1 MNTPESIQMGRSR
14 TLAARCNYQ
23 ALTILSEQ
31 EDGTM
36 LFSDLKGKLQERLD
50 LDEWGLYVYPKTG
63 EVRWVV
69 NLHYYSIDLVKSGY
83 LIKNKGEWC
92 ITDAGREALAQFKDN
107 PTKLFEHTHRIYQE
121 WERNN
126 KSQKVAD
133 DEEELLTTEIP
144 STVVLETIKQ
154 QASEDLRHYIEQ
166 RTAWEFQDMA
176 AALLRAMGY
185 YTPFVAPKGKDGGVD
200 VIAYSDPLGASRP
213 ILKVQVKHYGND
225 NPVSTE
231 VVRSIIGVAHGD
243 TPIVITSGKYTE
255 SAKAEARQN
264 NVRLIDGSEFVA
276 LWIEY
281 YSKMDEE
288 DKSLMPI
295 EPVYF
300 IKRPE

>member
-23 ALTILSEQ
+23 ALAVLSEQ

-36 LFSDLKGKLQERLD
+36 LFSDLKTKLSERLD

-107 PTKLFEHTHRIYQE
+107 PNKLFEHTHRIYQE

-126 KSQKVAD
+126 KSQKVAE

-154 QASEDLRHYIEQ
+154 QASDDLRHFIEQ